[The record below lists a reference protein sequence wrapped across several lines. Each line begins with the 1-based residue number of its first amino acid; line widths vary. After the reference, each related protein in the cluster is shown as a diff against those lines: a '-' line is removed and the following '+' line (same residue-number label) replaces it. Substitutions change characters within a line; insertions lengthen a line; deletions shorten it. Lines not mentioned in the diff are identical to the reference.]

1 MAAEARDNRAKQEIP
16 PELREPF
23 CALLLAAADDKL
35 ILGHRNA
42 DWTGLAPILEED
54 IAFSA
59 LAQDDIA
66 HAAELYRLVAGLTGD
81 DPDRLAYGR
90 GPGQYRCATIVE
102 LDDGFDWGVAIARQ
116 LLCSHFDRLRLAR
129 LARSAYRPLAEA
141 AGKMAREQE
150 LSMGHADQWV
160 VRLARGTDESRE
172 RIEQALEKLLPHA
185 PGLFEPVPGQDAL
198 EQAGLY
204 PPLERPMFDLWR
216 EAIAATLDAAGLQ
229 RPIPEPDPARVG
241 GRRGCHDEG
250 FAALLD
256 QLSEVWRIEPTAR
269 W

>member
-1 MAAEARDNRAKQEIP
+1 MQEIP
-16 PELREPF
+16 ADLKEPF
-23 CALLLAAADDKL
+23 CELLLAAADDKL
-35 ILGHRNA
+35 MLGHRNA

-90 GPGQYRCATIVE
+90 EPAQYRCATIVE
-102 LDDGFDWGVAIARQ
+102 LDDGFDWAVAIVRQ
-116 LLCSHFDRLRLAR
+116 FLCSHFDKLRLAR

-141 AGKMAREQE
+141 AGKMAREQD
-150 LSMGHADQWV
+150 LSMGHADQWII
-160 VRLARGTDESRE
+160 RLARGTDESSR
-172 RIEQALEKLLPHA
+172 RIEQALDRLLPHA
-185 PGLFEPVPGQDAL
+185 PGLFEPVDRQEAL

-204 PPLERPMFDLWR
+204 PPAQRDMFEAWR
-216 EAIAATLDAAGLQ
+216 EAIGTTLAAAGLS
-229 RPIPEPDPARVG
+229 REIPPPDPTQPG
-241 GRRGCHDEG
+241 GRRGRHSED

-256 QLSEVWRIEPTAR
+256 QLSEVWRIEPSAR

>member
-1 MAAEARDNRAKQEIP
+1 MQEIP
-16 PELREPF
+16 TDLKDPF

-66 HAAELYRLVAGLTGD
+66 HAAGLYRLVAELTGD

-90 GPGQYRCATIVE
+90 EPEQYRCATIVE
-102 LDDGFDWGVAIARQ
+102 LDDGFDWGVAIVRQ
-116 LLCSHFDRLRLAR
+116 FLCSHFDKLRLAR
-129 LARSAYRPLAEA
+129 MARSAWRPLADV
-141 AGKMAREQE
+141 AGKMVREQD
-150 LSMGHADQWV
+150 LSLGHADQWI
-160 VRLARGTDESRE
+160 VRLARGTDESRR
-172 RIEQALEKLLPHA
+172 RIEAAVERLMPHA
-185 PGLFEPVPGQDAL
+185 AGLFEPVEGQEAL

-204 PPLERPMFDLWR
+204 PPGPRDMFDAWR
-216 EAIAATLDAAGLQ
+216 EAIAATLDAAGL
-229 RPIPEPDPARVG
+229 RCEIPGPDPARPG
-241 GRRGCHDEG
+241 GRRGRHSEG

-256 QLSEVWRIEPTAR
+256 QLSEVWRLEPGAR